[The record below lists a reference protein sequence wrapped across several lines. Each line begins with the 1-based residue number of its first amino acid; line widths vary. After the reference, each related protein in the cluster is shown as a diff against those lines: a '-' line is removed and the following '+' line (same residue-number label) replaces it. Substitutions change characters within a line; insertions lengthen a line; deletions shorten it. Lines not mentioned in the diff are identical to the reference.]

1 MNRLDKQNLINILK
15 PFKDKIDNLSSGD
28 NTDLDEFKSEV
39 ATQLNNKLSL
49 TGGSLMG
56 PLSII
61 NDKTNIVL
69 SAQEKSARLAI
80 GSNHLDLTDEGKLKV
95 NDKSVLM
102 DGDVVSSS
110 GNIEVKL
117 PDDLIKITTTSTGP
131 STTKTANECTGLN
144 NIPYRYEGA
153 RTTSIIGTNVYLF
166 GSDDSTY
173 TKTAYKYSISNNSYT
188 QIANTP
194 DVVGGNCGITAC
206 LGNSYIF
213 GGSRVHT
220 GAYKYDHTTNTYTS
234 LTKIPTSI
242 DGGYAIDTGTNII
255 YLFGLGTG
263 SSGEYYKVYKYDVS
277 TGTYSLFGDIYNQ
290 ETIENGCAAK
300 INDKIYIFGGSSNN
314 KGYYKLDTSLGTIGS
329 FVSLSD
335 STRVWMPFECNC
347 SSAVAVGNYAYI
359 LGGYSNEKNVY
370 KFDPSTNTFTSLTNL
385 TSPFVHGACVVYNNM
400 IYLFGSSYSSSAAY
414 AYKYNPVPTTITI
427 PGTTTSSTYTAML
440 KPSGHSIY
448 TASKSYTSSSAQL
461 VAINASD
468 YYTEYDEN
476 NNVIKNTSAI
486 SSTGT
491 TKLYVKSGG
500 KLHGKDLP
508 SSTGWQTIDLLK
520 YI

>member
-15 PFKDKIDNLSSGD
+15 PFKDKIDNLSSGYI
-28 NTDLDEFKSEV
+28 TDLNSFKSEV

-49 TGGSLMG
+49 TGGALMG

-69 SAQEKSARLAI
+69 SAQEKSARLTI

-102 DGDVVSSS
+102 DGDVVSGSGS

-131 STTKTANECTGLN
+131 STTVTTSKNIYTKYATMPYKYISGAGACKIGNEIFLFGGENRRDAYKFNVSSKTFTKLP
-144 NIPYRYEGA
+144 NIP
-153 RTTSIIGTNVYLF
+153 
-166 GSDDSTY
+166 
-173 TKTAYKYSISNNSYT
+173 
-188 QIANTP
+188 
-194 DVVGGNCGITAC
+194 VVMD
-206 LGNSYIF
+206 
-213 GGSRVHT
+213 GGSSSVVVNGMIYLIGCGT
-220 GAYKYDHTTNTYTS
+220 SYLDNYKYDKTTNTYTKIA
-234 LTKIPTSI
+234 KIPTTAAMNTVSRTINGECIYICGLGNGNQGAFTQIYKYSI
-242 DGGYAIDTGTNII
+242 GQGTFSKLTDKMPYYFNESANMCAHNTTLELFGLGNDNKYHYAFDLSTYTFTKKNDMPYKFRNGTLTSYAGVYLFNSYSGNNFYKYDYDTDTYSKMTDIPYDFTGGSVSNITSASEPI
-255 YLFGLGTG
+255 YLFG
-263 SSGEYYKVYKYDVS
+263 
-277 TGTYSLFGDIYNQ
+277 
-290 ETIENGCAAK
+290 
-300 INDKIYIFGGSSNN
+300 
-314 KGYYKLDTSLGTIGS
+314 
-329 FVSLSD
+329 
-335 STRVWMPFECNC
+335 
-347 SSAVAVGNYAYI
+347 GN
-359 LGGYSNEKNVY
+359 
-370 KFDPSTNTFTSLTNL
+370 
-385 TSPFVHGACVVYNNM
+385 
-400 IYLFGSSYSSSAAY
+400 SSYSNKVYTVTRNPISS
-414 AYKYNPVPTTITI
+414 TTTI
-427 PGTTTSSTYTAML
+427 PGTTTTSTYTAML

-448 TASKSYTSSSAQL
+448 TASHSYTSSSAQL

-508 SSTGWQTIDLLK
+508 SSTGWQTINLLK